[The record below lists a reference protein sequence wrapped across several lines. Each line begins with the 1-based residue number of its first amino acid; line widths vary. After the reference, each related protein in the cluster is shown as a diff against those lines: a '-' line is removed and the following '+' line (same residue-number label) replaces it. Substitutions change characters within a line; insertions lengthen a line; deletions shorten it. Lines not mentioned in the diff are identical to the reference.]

1 MTLAEFEDVFS
12 PLAIQL
18 RASDVDE
25 ATIRAYF
32 GVLEDID
39 LELLRLAATHL
50 ARTASFFP
58 KSSEW
63 RDAAAQI
70 EKSRQLELSQR
81 LRAYHRR
88 GLELCFGCGDTGW
101 MRDDTTNRVRRCECQ
116 DMRRLEVLGRRPLPA
131 LPAARD

>member
-1 MTLAEFEDVFS
+1 MTLDEFEGVFS

-32 GVLEDID
+32 RALEDVD
-39 LELLRLAATHL
+39 LELLRLAATNL
-50 ARTASFFP
+50 ARTAHFFP

-63 RDAAAQI
+63 RDAATQI
-70 EKSRQLELSQR
+70 EKSRQLELSER
-81 LRAYHRR
+81 LRAWHRR
-88 GLELCFGCGDTGW
+88 GLELCYGCGDTGW
-101 MRDDTTNRVRRCECQ
+101 VRDETTNAVRRCECQ